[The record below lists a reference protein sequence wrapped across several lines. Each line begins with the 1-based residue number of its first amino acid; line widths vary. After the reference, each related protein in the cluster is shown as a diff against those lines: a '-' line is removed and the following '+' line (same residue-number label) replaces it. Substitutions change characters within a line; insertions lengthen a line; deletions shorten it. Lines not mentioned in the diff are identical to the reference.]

1 MTYRGVTLADE
12 RQHGLNFRGRGRP
25 EAAWGADVPL
35 PGAQPPVQVRSGMA
49 LLRFVVDVVGGGG
62 GGVAVVGLASIFVR
76 RVISHPSPFLTYVC
90 VQKKSCFCMI
100 LFASAMVF
108 NHLNRVHAY
117 IRPLCTSGGAT

>member
-12 RQHGLNFRGRGRP
+12 RQHGLNFRGCGRP

-62 GGVAVVGLASIFVR
+62 GVGVVGLPSFFVR

-90 VQKKSCFCMI
+90 KKAAFGMI
-100 LFASAMVF
+100 LVPLAMVV
-108 NHLNRVHAY
+108 NRLNRVHAC